1 MPTFLRMMEKLLC
14 NAELRVEE
22 EEFEE
27 EWNHELDHESLNIAS
42 GLSND
47 LNWIMLLK
55 MTQEALR
62 NKNKS
67 RQEFQQRLML
77 NVSMWL
83 TIINEN
89 TFSLNQ

>member
-47 LNWIMLLK
+47 LNWIML
-55 MTQEALR
+55 R
-62 NKNKS
+62 
-67 RQEFQQRLML
+67 
-77 NVSMWL
+77 
-83 TIINEN
+83 
-89 TFSLNQ
+89 